1 MRRTKVKQADYN
13 SVKSEEDEEMVLLSL
28 EFNCGEG
35 KVQGDDPN
43 IKFCC
48 LGVSGMIVS
57 FRRIRGSALSF
68 TVIYTQSSVTLL

>member
-1 MRRTKVKQADYN
+1 MLKVK
-13 SVKSEEDEEMVLLSL
+13 KMKKFVLLTS

-57 FRRIRGSALSF
+57 FRRIRGSALLF
-68 TVIYTQSSVTLL
+68 TVIYTQSSVMLL